1 MRACFCRTEN
11 FKNRIMTENTLF
23 KPRLYFTETITI
35 FVGSLLAWDYY
46 HEGVPTHHI
55 LQREDLPGISNW
67 WGGLLL
73 PAITWFLTY
82 RIQKRVI
89 SNDNSQVSEFPK
101 NIIYGFTGALIFGII
116 LSVFFTLGNTEM
128 PFYMLVGLLVIAL
141 FFPIYRSECLL
152 GFVIGMTFTFGGVLP
167 VAIGSVFAIIGAMLY
182 LLIRPAI
189 LYVASRFL
197 RMVKSR

>member
-23 KPRLYFTETITI
+23 KPRLYFTGIITI

-46 HEGVPTHHI
+46 HEGVPTHNI

-128 PFYMLVGLLVIAL
+128 PFYMLVGLLVLAL

-167 VAIGSVFAIIGAMLY
+167 VVIGSVFSIIGALLY
-182 LLIRPAI
+182 LLLRPAI